1 MVSDRIF
8 CDEAMEKSAEV
19 SAGYLEGERLAKVS
33 VWTLLGLGVV
43 EITAGQFTGSI
54 GLTADGIDSIS
65 DGFVSFLVWLGLKM
79 SRKAPDEKFH
89 FGYHKVE
96 SLVAFVTSIG
106 LMGVGGFVFYRS
118 YRAFVE
124 PKPLKLPALALAVLL
139 IAGCISLHRALQM
152 RRIAKRYNISSL
164 RLNANN
170 AVKDGSASFLVFFAV
185 LGSSLGFH
193 QLDAV
198 GGIAV
203 GVFILV
209 VSYVVLRETTL
220 VLLDAYHNPE
230 LVEEIRGI
238 VEGNE
243 GVLVRDVLLRA
254 SGPYIQS
261 EIHIEADRTMT
272 VGRLDEIKSSIES
285 AVKERFTGA
294 QRVIISAKASLTEN
308 GR

>member
-1 MVSDRIF
+1 
-8 CDEAMEKSAEV
+8 MESWAGV

-33 VWTLLGLGVV
+33 VWTLVGLGII

-106 LMGVGGFVFYRS
+106 LMGVGGFVIYRS
-118 YRAFVE
+118 YLAFIE
-124 PKPLKLPALALAVLL
+124 PRPLTLPILALAVLL
-139 IAGCISLHRALQM
+139 FAGTISLYRAFQM
-152 RRIAKRYNISSL
+152 RRIAKRYNLSSL
-164 RLNANN
+164 RLDASNAI
-170 AVKDGSASFLVFFAV
+170 KDGSASFLVFFAV

-193 QLDAV
+193 QMDAI
-198 GGIAV
+198 GGMAV
-203 GVFILV
+203 GVFILI

-220 VLLDAYHNPE
+220 VLLDAYHNPQ

-238 VEGNE
+238 VESND
-243 GVLVRDVLLRA
+243 GVKVKDVLLRA
-254 SGPYIQS
+254 SGPYVQS
-261 EIHIEADRTMT
+261 EIHIEAEPSMT
-272 VGRLDEIKSSIES
+272 VERLDEIKSSIETT
-285 AVKERFTGA
+285 VKERFTGV
-294 QRVIISAKASLTEN
+294 QRVTVSARAGPSEQSLN
-308 GR
+308 RPR

>member
-8 CDEAMEKSAEV
+8 CDGTMEKSAEV

-89 FGYHKVE
+89 FGYHKIE

-124 PKPLKLPALALAVLL
+124 PKPLKLPTLALAVLL

-198 GGIAV
+198 GGVAV
-203 GVFILV
+203 GVFILI

-285 AVKERFTGA
+285 AVKERFTGV